1 MPYTVKKQGDKY
13 VVYKKD
19 TGKRVGA
26 TAGNK
31 EALRKYLAALHIHA
45 NESTNQD
52 MKMEGKI
59 KLASLVKLKESK
71 DSLEGMS
78 TEQKKAFLEAVYRFA
93 EHANDIYRKHSL
105 RETSKYLG
113 ELIESANHLTLSETE
128 DWFDNVTVGRHMKH
142 LGEAHKIFEKTAH
155 EIETL
160 QQRLEACYED
170 IGSTLNK
177 YYDIGGMVNEAS
189 SIQTEGQEGDSKTNG
204 KDYQKFFT
212 KAMKKFKIQEP
223 GDLEDD
229 RDKKKFF
236 KWVDKN
242 YNSKSE
248 PGSNGVKKKEE
259 PKEEPRKEK

>member
-1 MPYTVKKQGDKY
+1 MPYTVKSKNNRY
-13 VVYKKD
+13 IVYKKS
-19 TGKRVGA
+19 TGERIGSTK
-26 TAGNK
+26 K
-31 EALRKYLAALHIHA
+31 DKQSLRKYLAALHINT
-45 NESTNQD
+45 NESINYN
-52 MKMEGKI
+52 MKEKNI

-78 TEQKKAFLEAVYRFA
+78 TEQKKSFLEAVYRFA

-113 ELIESANHLTLSETE
+113 ELIESASHLTLSETE

-142 LGEAHKIFEKTAH
+142 LSEAHKIFEKTAH
-155 EIETL
+155 EIEVL

-189 SIQTEGQEGDSKTNG
+189 DVQASTSSKTSNG

-223 GDLEDD
+223 SDLEDED
-229 RDKKKFF
+229 DKKKFF

-242 YNSKSE
+242 YNSKTE
-248 PGSNGVKKKEE
+248 KGVDGVKKKETKPE
-259 PKEEPRKEK
+259 DTK